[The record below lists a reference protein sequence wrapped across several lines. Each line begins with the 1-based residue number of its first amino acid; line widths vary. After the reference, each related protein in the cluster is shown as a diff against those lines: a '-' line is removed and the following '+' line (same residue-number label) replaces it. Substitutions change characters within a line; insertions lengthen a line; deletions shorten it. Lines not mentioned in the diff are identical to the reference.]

1 MPSIVTNITGML
13 GNLVAM
19 IYAGHLDDSTNLA
32 IMGIAGSVQGVMIWS
47 IMVGINAAQETL
59 TS

>member
-1 MPSIVTNITGML
+1 MANVHLIV
-13 GNLVAM
+13 
-19 IYAGHLDDSTNLA
+19 GHLDDATNLA